1 MSNIKALQPR
11 DRILY
16 DAESVAD
23 LYRSVGPLVA
33 ERMIN
38 RSFQSLSELLQS
50 AKNHL
55 DTRDFGQLERSLAE
69 VCSMADNLGLTSLSF
84 VAQHT
89 RDNLHEGPRQPFDAL
104 WARLL
109 RVADQ
114 SLTLQRQHYD
124 QQS

>member
-16 DAESVAD
+16 DAESVAGI
-23 LYRSVGPLVA
+23 YRNMGPLVA

-38 RSFQSLSELLQS
+38 RAFQSLSEVLQS
-50 AKNHL
+50 AKDHVGAGRYL
-55 DTRDFGQLERSLAE
+55 QLERNLTEICAK
-69 VCSMADNLGLTSLSF
+69 ADNLGLTSLSF
-84 VAQHT
+84 VAEHA
-89 RDNLHEGPRQPFDAL
+89 RDNLRGGPQPSFDAL

-114 SLTLQRQHYD
+114 SLTLQRLHCD
-124 QQS
+124 HLS